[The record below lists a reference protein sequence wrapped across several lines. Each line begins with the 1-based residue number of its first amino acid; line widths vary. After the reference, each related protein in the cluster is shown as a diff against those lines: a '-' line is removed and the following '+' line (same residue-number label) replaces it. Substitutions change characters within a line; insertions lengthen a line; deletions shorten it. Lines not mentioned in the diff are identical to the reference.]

1 MSKEFTV
8 QDIDNIDR
16 LALDEEWLRQP
27 AMYRYFATIAEEARR
42 DADKASEALKVVD
55 AEIDKE
61 LRYNASMNEAKV
73 TEKSIANEIIMDKRH
88 TKAMEDYL
96 EAEHEARVLN
106 NANKMAMDHRKKA
119 LEYMCQLEL
128 ANYNSTPKQPREV
141 KENIRER
148 AADKHQMD
156 AIDKKSKKRSK

>member
-27 AMYRYFATIAEEARR
+27 AMYRYFATVAEEARR
-42 DADKASEALKVVD
+42 DADKANEALKVTD

-61 LRYNASMNEAKV
+61 LRHNAEMNGAKV
-73 TEKSIANEIIMDKRH
+73 TEKSIANEIIMNKRH
-88 TKAMEDYL
+88 KTAMEDYL

-106 NANKMAMDHRKKA
+106 NANKAAMDHRKKA

-128 ANYNSTPKQPREV
+128 ASYNSAPKQPKGAGERI
-141 KENIRER
+141 NER

-156 AIDKKSKKRSK
+156 AIDKKYKKRR